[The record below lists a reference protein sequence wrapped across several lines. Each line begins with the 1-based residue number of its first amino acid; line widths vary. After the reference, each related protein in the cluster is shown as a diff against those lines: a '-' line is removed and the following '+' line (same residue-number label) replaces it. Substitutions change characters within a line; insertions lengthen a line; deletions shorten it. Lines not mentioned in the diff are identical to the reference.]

1 MKVVARA
8 VYGIFGTLA
17 IGLGILALFKPAV
30 ALPSEAYSPLTAHL
44 IREQGAQGVFIGLMA
59 FFCLFHFDA
68 RRPVHLALLVFT
80 ALFAVIHWAE
90 YFQARRQISSPLV
103 NSLPFLVFLATTP
116 FKRSPAEK
124 KVDNRR

>member
-17 IGLGILALFKPAV
+17 MGLGILALFNPAV

-68 RRPVHLALLVFT
+68 RRPVHLTLLVFT

-116 FKRSPAEK
+116 FQRSPAEAK
-124 KVDNRR
+124 ADSRR